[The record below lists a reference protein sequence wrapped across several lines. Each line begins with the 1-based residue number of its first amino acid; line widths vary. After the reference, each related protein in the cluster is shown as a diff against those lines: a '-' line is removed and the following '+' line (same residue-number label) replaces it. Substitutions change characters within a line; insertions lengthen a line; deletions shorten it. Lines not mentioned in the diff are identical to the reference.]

1 MNKLTLLVLFLLL
14 FINAK
19 AQDKIISINQ
29 DTIHCKIVSISNERI
44 FYELNNNDGSI
55 TGKSMPLFQVA
66 EYLKLHQPETNS
78 NTDKPESSRS
88 VSTPENRFCLG
99 LDAGY
104 STMPWYL
111 DNLPL
116 SSAMP
121 DYYDRLKA
129 GFHINGSAHYMIT
142 SFLGLGAEYS
152 FFKTY
157 VSGSMPIEYA
167 SSVFITESEECRQ
180 YINYLGASVLFQQH
194 LDARQKFTVS
204 ESVSA
209 GILFLRL
216 EDQSTYPDVS
226 YSGYS
231 DIANNLLLTGNSFS
245 AKFGLAAG
253 YRLSESVSVGLGGD
267 FIWCSLK
274 KASFESRGS
283 NNYSYSSEKEEL
295 SEPLKLSRIDCSFVL
310 HYCF

>member
-1 MNKLTLLVLFLLL
+1 MNKFTLLPLFLLL

-29 DTIHCKIVSISNERI
+29 DTIHCRIVSISNERI
-44 FYELNNNDGSI
+44 FYEQKNNDGSI
-55 TGKSMPLFQVA
+55 TGKSMPLSQVA

-78 NTDKPESSRS
+78 YTDKPEGPKSKFI
-88 VSTPENRFCLG
+88 PENRFSLR

-111 DNLPL
+111 DNLQL
-116 SSAMP
+116 SSEMP
-121 DYYDRLKA
+121 DFYDKLKS
-129 GFHINGSAHYMIT
+129 GFHINAGAHYMIR
-142 SFLGLGAEYS
+142 SFLGLGAEFS
-152 FFKTY
+152 FFKTG
-157 VSGSMPIEYA
+157 VSGSMPIEYT
-167 SSVFITESEECRQ
+167 SSVFIMESEECRQ

-194 LDARQKFTVS
+194 LDARHKFMLG

-226 YSGYS
+226 MSGYS
-231 DIANNLLLTGNSFS
+231 DIASNMLLTGNSFS
-245 AKFGLAAG
+245 AKFGLTAG
-253 YRLSESVSVGLGGD
+253 YRLSESVSFGLGGD
-267 FIWCSLK
+267 FIWCTLK

-283 NNYSYSSEKEEL
+283 DDYSYSSGKEEL
-295 SEPLKLSRIDCSFVL
+295 SDPLKLSRFDYSFVL
-310 HYCF
+310 RYCF

>member
-29 DTIHCKIVSISNERI
+29 DTIHCKIVSISNDRI
-44 FYELNNNDGSI
+44 FYELQNNDGSI
-55 TGKSMPLFQVA
+55 TGKSMPLSQVA

-78 NTDKPESSRS
+78 NTDKPESSRR
-88 VSTPENRFCLG
+88 VSAPENRFCLG

-116 SSAMP
+116 SSSMP
-121 DYYDRLKA
+121 DYYDGLKT

-152 FFKTY
+152 FFKTE
-157 VSGSMPIEYA
+157 VSGRMPIAYA
-167 SSVFITESEECRQ
+167 SSVFIMESEECRQ

-194 LDARQKFTVS
+194 PDARQKFTVS

-216 EDQSTYPDVS
+216 EDQSTYPDVN
-226 YSGYS
+226 YWGYS
-231 DIANNLLLTGNSFS
+231 DIANNMLLTGNSFS

-253 YRLSESVSVGLGGD
+253 YRLFESVSVGLSGD
-267 FIWCSLK
+267 FIWCTLK

-283 NNYSYSSEKEEL
+283 NNYSYSSEKEKL
-295 SEPLKLSRIDCSFVL
+295 SEPLELSRIDCSFVL
-310 HYCF
+310 RYCF